1 MKNLISTPLFGIMIS
16 LITFEIGC
24 IINKKTKLALLNP
37 LLISI
42 ALVIMVLKYVNISI
56 DDYNKGGQFITF
68 LLTPATVVLAV
79 PLYKKIKLFKANAV
93 SIFSGIFMGTLG
105 GITTVIILGHVFGLS
120 KSIDLSMIPKS
131 ITTPIGIEV
140 SKQLG
145 GIPSITVAVIIITGI
160 VGAIIG
166 PTIFKLLKI
175 KDKVAIGVALG
186 TACHAVGTSK
196 AIELGEIEGAM
207 SSLSIGIA
215 GLITV
220 IIAPIMAKIFQG
232 LI

>member
-24 IINKKTKLALLNP
+24 IVNKKTKLALLNP

-160 VGAIIG
+160 VGTIIG

-186 TACHAVGTSK
+186 TASHAVGTSK

>member
-1 MKNLISTPLFGIMIS
+1 MNELMSTPLFAIMIS
-16 LITFEIGC
+16 LISFEIGC
-24 IINKKTKLALLNP
+24 IINKKTKLAILNP

-42 ALVIMVLKYVNISI
+42 ALVIVFVKYFNISI
-56 DDYNKGGQFITF
+56 SDYNKGGQFIS
-68 LLTPATVVLAV
+68 LLLSPATVVLAV
-79 PLYKKIKLFKANAV
+79 PLYKKIKLLKEYALP
-93 SIFSGIFMGTLG
+93 IFAGISLGSLG
-105 GITTVIILGHVFGLS
+105 GIITIITLCHLFGIS
-120 KSIDLSMIPKS
+120 KSIDLSIIPKS

-145 GIPSITVAVIIITGI
+145 GIPSITVAAIIATGI
-160 VGAIIG
+160 LGAIIG
-166 PTIFKLLKI
+166 PAIFKILKI

-186 TACHAVGTSK
+186 TASHAVGAAK

-220 IIAPIMAKIFQG
+220 LIAPVITKIFYS

>member
-24 IINKKTKLALLNP
+24 IINKRTKLAVLNP
-37 LLISI
+37 LLTSI
-42 ALVIMVLKYVNISI
+42 ALVIMVLKYFNINI
-56 DDYNKGGQFITF
+56 DDYNKGGQFVSF

-166 PTIFKLLKI
+166 PTIFKVLKI
-175 KDKVAIGVALG
+175 KDKVAVGVALG
-186 TACHAVGTSK
+186 TASHAVGTSK

-220 IIAPIMAKIFQG
+220 IIAPILAKIFQG

>member
-1 MKNLISTPLFGIMIS
+1 MKDLICTPLFGIMIS
-16 LITFEIGC
+16 LVTFETGC

-42 ALVIMVLKYVNISI
+42 ALVIMVLKYFNISTS
-56 DDYNKGGQFITF
+56 DYNRGGQFISF

-79 PLYKKIKLFKANAV
+79 PLYKKIKLFKDHAV
-93 SIFSGIFMGTLG
+93 CIFSGIFLGTLG
-105 GITTVIILGHVFGLS
+105 GIITIIVLCHFFGLS
-120 KSIDLSMIPKS
+120 KAIDLSMIPKS

-145 GIPSITVAVIIITGI
+145 GIPSITVAAIIITGI
-160 VGAIIG
+160 VGTIIG
-166 PTIFKLLKI
+166 PVVFKLLNI

-186 TACHAVGTSK
+186 TASHAVGTSK

-220 IIAPIMAKIFQG
+220 IIAPVIAKIFHS

>member
-160 VGAIIG
+160 VGSIIG
-166 PTIFKLLKI
+166 PTVFKLLKI
-175 KDKVAIGVALG
+175 KDEVAVGVALG
-186 TACHAVGTSK
+186 TASHAVGTSK

>member
-42 ALVIMVLKYVNISI
+42 VLVIVVLKYVNISI

-186 TACHAVGTSK
+186 TASHAVGTSK

>member
-1 MKNLISTPLFGIMIS
+1 MKELVSTPLFAIMIS
-16 LITFEIGC
+16 LVSFEIGC
-24 IINKKTKLALLNP
+24 IVNKKTKLAILNP

-42 ALVIMVLKYVNISI
+42 ALVIMLMKCLNVSVE
-56 DDYNKGGQFITF
+56 DYNKGGQFIS
-68 LLTPATVVLAV
+68 LLLSPATVVLAV
-79 PLYKKIKLFKANAV
+79 PLYKKIKLLKEYALP
-93 SIFSGIFMGTLG
+93 IFTGISLGSLG
-105 GITTVIILGHVFGLS
+105 GIITIITLCHLFGIS
-120 KSIDLSMIPKS
+120 KSIDLSIIPKS

-145 GIPSITVAVIIITGI
+145 GIPSITVAAIIATGI
-160 VGAIIG
+160 IGAIIG
-166 PTIFKLLKI
+166 PVVFKILNI
-175 KDKVAIGVALG
+175 KDEVAIGVALG
-186 TACHAVGTSK
+186 TASHAVGTSK

-220 IIAPIMAKIFQG
+220 LIAPIVTRIFNS